1 MIETDKQP
9 KKLFLVYVMAVV
21 ATSNRYRPQLHT
33 TSAASA
39 WLKEQAD
46 SSPAEQRAD
55 SPWSEAATST
65 DRTALISFDRSTSR
79 PSLLLRSRLGTV
91 QLTGDAGR
99 DYDGRPRGRR
109 NYLRSCSAGGGC
121 GGWPGARC
129 AMRICL
135 NAGGRGRF
143 HRHSSPSHVPPII
156 PASLH
161 TRHKSAFNSVSV
173 RAMQTDRSTH

>member
-99 DYDGRPRGRR
+99 DYDGRPPARPALRQIRIAHRAPGQPPQPPPVEHERR
-109 NYLRSCSAGGGC
+109 
-121 GGWPGARC
+121 
-129 AMRICL
+129 
-135 NAGGRGRF
+135 
-143 HRHSSPSHVPPII
+143 
-156 PASLH
+156 
-161 TRHKSAFNSVSV
+161 
-173 RAMQTDRSTH
+173 